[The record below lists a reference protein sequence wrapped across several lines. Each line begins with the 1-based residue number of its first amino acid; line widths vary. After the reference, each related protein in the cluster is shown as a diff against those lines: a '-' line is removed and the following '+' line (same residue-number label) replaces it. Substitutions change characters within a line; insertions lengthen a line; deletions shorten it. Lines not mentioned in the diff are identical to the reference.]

1 MKERL
6 QKYIAECGICSRRKA
21 EKLIFDGHVKVN
33 GSVVKEIIMV
43 DGDYDRVEIDG
54 KLLRTEEKKL
64 YIIINKPVGVI
75 TSARDQYGRRTVLDL
90 VDVKERVYPVGRL
103 DYDTSGLLILT
114 NDGSIANRIAH
125 PSKQVDKVY
134 VAEILGFPEPDE
146 IERFKNGLRIDDY
159 LTSPAGFNIL
169 EKGHSS
175 CRVEISIHEG
185 RNRQVRKMCEAIGH
199 PVIRLT
205 RVRIGD
211 IRLGSLREG
220 QWRNMTEDEISFL
233 KTL

>member
-54 KLLRTEEKKL
+54 KLLKAEEKKL

-75 TSARDQYGRRTVLDL
+75 TSARDQFGRRTVLDL

-114 NDGSIANRIAH
+114 NDGDIANRIAH

-134 VAEILGFPEPDE
+134 VAEILGFPEPSE
-146 IERFKNGLRIDDY
+146 IERFKKGLIIDDY
-159 LTSPAGFNIL
+159 MTSPAGFNIL

-175 CRVEISIHEG
+175 CKVQITIHEG

-199 PVIRLT
+199 PVARLA

-211 IRLGSLREG
+211 IKLGSLLEG
-220 QWRNMTEDEISFL
+220 QWRNMTEDEIRYL